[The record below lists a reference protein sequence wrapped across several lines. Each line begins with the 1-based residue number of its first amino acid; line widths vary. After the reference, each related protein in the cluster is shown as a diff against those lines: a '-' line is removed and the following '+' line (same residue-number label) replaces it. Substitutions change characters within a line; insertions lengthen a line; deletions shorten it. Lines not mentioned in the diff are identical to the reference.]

1 MLDLAS
7 LDGERFEQL
16 VAAIFRA
23 KCLPTPGSKAD
34 TIESSPPTVIS
45 VIHSGRG
52 ADQGLDLLVTTAV
65 NDGVALRR
73 FKWVVQ
79 CKHFAQSGK
88 SVQTRDFQNDP
99 SFCDIVSQHA
109 ADGYLLV
116 CSTIASVNLQK
127 RFDALTE
134 QRDNPYVFVIWDG
147 ARVSEELNRHLDV
160 LKLFFPDY
168 YRRFHQKPIDRQ
180 DIMAW
185 AKETGAPKET
195 LSNFELA
202 LEQVLLKDQA
212 YPSGDTEE

>member
-16 VAAIFRA
+16 VVAIFRA
-23 KCLPTPGSKAD
+23 KCLPTPRGHAD
-34 TIESSPPTVIS
+34 AGESTPPTVIAVS
-45 VIHSGRG
+45 PSGRG

-65 NDGVALRR
+65 NDGVALRQ

-88 SVQTRDFQNDP
+88 SVQTKDFQNDS
-99 SFCDIVSQHA
+99 SFRDIVSQHV

-134 QRDNPYVFVIWDG
+134 QRDNPYIFVIWDG
-147 ARVSEELNRHLDV
+147 ARVCEELNRHPDV

-168 YRRFHQKPIDRQ
+168 YSRFHQKPIDRT

-185 AKETGAPKET
+185 AKETGATKET

-202 LEQVLLKDQA
+202 LEQVVSKDQA
-212 YPSGDTEE
+212 DPGEGTEE